1 MMRFILALPLFFI
14 VFSCANNDFMD
25 DVVKSS
31 VAAPT
36 FSGSERDLCAGFP
49 NIGTWKSKTTGATI
63 SFRKDCSFVTTPC
76 DATGT
81 WPNAV
86 TFTGE
91 LQINITATKSPN
103 HPCLAAGNHTC
114 EYELD
119 SKSSPNRL
127 AIRCD
132 KDLFAIYSRM

>member
-1 MMRFILALPLFFI
+1 MMRFMLALPLI
-14 VFSCANNDFMD
+14 LLFSCAQSDLMD

-31 VAAPT
+31 NASPNYSTGERELCSGAP
-36 FSGSERDLCAGFP
+36 S
-49 NIGTWKSKTTGATI
+49 IGTWKSKTTGASIT
-63 SFRKDCSFVTTPC
+63 FRKDCTFVTSPC

-86 TFTGE
+86 TMSGE
-91 LQINITATKSPN
+91 LMIHITSTKSPN
-103 HPCLAAGNHTC
+103 RPCLSAGNHTC

-119 SKSSPNRL
+119 SKSVPNRL